1 MKTSPEMI
9 GVGTVTG
16 EGLCCPA
23 QVEPAQFQ
31 QNLRKFFASTS
42 AAKTCQRANYPA
54 DWRRESKSLLMRR
67 DNV

>member
-31 QNLRKFFASTS
+31 QNLRKFFAIF
-42 AAKTCQRANYPA
+42 
-54 DWRRESKSLLMRR
+54 
-67 DNV
+67 